1 MYELIILLFNICRFK
16 KGPEDLPYSL
26 TLLKITVA
34 AFAAVRFLM
43 HYSGGHVLSAFL
55 ETGAEIVYIGLFSG
69 VMLYVNRH
77 LNRFYQVASAFFGGY
92 ALIGFL
98 ALPAVAAMLAGQPGG
113 IAFIMLIGITA
124 WFCAV
129 TAHIVYH
136 ALTPNLFMSLGWAL
150 VFLVGFVLLAMS
162 FGHENGIG

>member
-1 MYELIILLFNICRFK
+1 
-16 KGPEDLPYSL
+16 
-26 TLLKITVA
+26 
-34 AFAAVRFLM
+34 
-43 HYSGGHVLSAFL
+43 
-55 ETGAEIVYIGLFSG
+55 
-69 VMLYVNRH
+69 
-77 LNRFYQVASAFFGGY
+77 
-92 ALIGFL
+92 
-98 ALPAVAAMLAGQPGG
+98 
-113 IAFIMLIGITA
+113 MLIGITA